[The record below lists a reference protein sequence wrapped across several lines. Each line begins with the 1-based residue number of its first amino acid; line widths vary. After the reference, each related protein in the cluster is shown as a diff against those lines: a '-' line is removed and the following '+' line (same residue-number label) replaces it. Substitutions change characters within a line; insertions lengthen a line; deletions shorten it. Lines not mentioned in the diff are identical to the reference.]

1 VSMWIRK
8 EIQALLW
15 KNYTS
20 LKWRQSHCGVTL
32 PENADT
38 SVDRIKAFL
47 RTQLPLSAEMA
58 INRQTFGGEMSVQSR
73 SLTAVRLHR
82 SNFDVVLRKLIPK
95 M

>member
-1 VSMWIRK
+1 MWIRK

-20 LKWRQSHCGVTL
+20 LKWCQSHCEVTL

-58 INRQTFGGEMSVQSR
+58 INRHTFGGEDVSAEQVLDR
-73 SLTAVRLHR
+73 RPPASLEL
-82 SNFDVVLRKLIPK
+82 
-95 M
+95 